1 MAKASASNP
10 YGTDKAVD
18 KNGVAENNFTAK
30 SSSSKSSSSSSSSS
44 AKSSSSSSSKTGTYD
59 PSKPQ
64 GAQMSGIST
73 QAAARLL
80 WAFPALPA
88 HRGRAGQRAGR

>member
-10 YGTDKAVD
+10 YRTDRAVD
-18 KNGVAENNFTAK
+18 KNGVAGGKSTSK
-30 SSSSKSSSSSSSSS
+30 SSSSKSSSGSSNSST
-44 AKSSSSSSSKTGTYD
+44 KSSSSSSSKTGTYD

-88 HRGRAGQRAGR
+88 RPR